1 MLYATGV
8 TTRDQPLGD
17 WLASLASRNPTPGGG
32 AAAALSA
39 ATGAALIGMV
49 ASYTTGPKWAD
60 REERMRALADQASV
74 LRADALAVADDDVAA
89 FSAVSAAYKLPRQTP
104 AEQAARSAE
113 IQRALIQAAAPPV
126 RAGQLA
132 ARIVEMAAELA
143 DSGNPSVLSDV
154 AVASSAARAAL
165 EAAIVNIEINR
176 REVKDR
182 EAAAR
187 LGAVIGELEAAI
199 APAGR
204 VVGAVR
210 ERLRS

>member
-1 MLYATGV
+1 VLYATGV
-8 TTRDQPLGD
+8 TTRDQPLGG

-60 REERMRALADQASV
+60 RDRRMRALADEASM
-74 LRADALAVADDDVAA
+74 LRADALAVADDDIAA
-89 FSAVSAAYKLPRQTP
+89 FSAVGAAYKLPRQAP

-113 IQRALIQAAAPPV
+113 IERALIQAAGPPV

-132 ARIVEMAAELA
+132 ARVVEMAAELA

-154 AVASSAARAAL
+154 AVAASAARAAL
-165 EAAIVNIEINR
+165 EAAMVNIEINR
-176 REVKDR
+176 REIKDS
-182 EAAAR
+182 EEAAR
-187 LGAVIGELEAAI
+187 LDAIVGELEAAVG
-199 APAGR
+199 PAGR

>member
-1 MLYATGV
+1 
-8 TTRDQPLGD
+8 
-17 WLASLASRNPTPGGG
+17 
-32 AAAALSA
+32 
-39 ATGAALIGMV
+39 
-49 ASYTTGPKWAD
+49 
-60 REERMRALADQASV
+60 
-74 LRADALAVADDDVAA
+74 
-89 FSAVSAAYKLPRQTP
+89 
-104 AEQAARSAE
+104 
-113 IQRALIQAAAPPV
+113 V

>member
-8 TTRDQPLGD
+8 TTRDQPLGG

-60 REERMRALADQASV
+60 RDRRMRALADEASM
-74 LRADALAVADDDVAA
+74 LRADALAVADDDIAA
-89 FSAVSAAYKLPRQTP
+89 FSAVGAAYKLPRQAP

-113 IQRALIQAAAPPV
+113 IERALIQAAGPPA

-132 ARIVEMAAELA
+132 ARVVEMAAELA

-154 AVASSAARAAL
+154 AVAASAARAAL
-165 EAAIVNIEINR
+165 EAAMVNIEINR
-176 REVKDR
+176 REIKDS
-182 EAAAR
+182 EEAAR
-187 LGAVIGELEAAI
+187 LDAIVGELEAAVG
-199 APAGR
+199 PAGR

>member
-1 MLYATGV
+1 VLYATGV
-8 TTRDQPLGD
+8 TTRDQPLGG

-60 REERMRALADQASV
+60 RDRRMRALADEASM
-74 LRADALAVADDDVAA
+74 LRADALAVADDDIAA
-89 FSAVSAAYKLPRQTP
+89 FSAVGAAYKLPRQAP

-113 IQRALIQAAAPPV
+113 IERALIQAAGPPA

-132 ARIVEMAAELA
+132 ARVVEMAAELA

-154 AVASSAARAAL
+154 AVAASAARAAL
-165 EAAIVNIEINR
+165 EAAMVNIEINR
-176 REVKDR
+176 REIKDS
-182 EAAAR
+182 EEAAR
-187 LGAVIGELEAAI
+187 LDAIVGELEAAVG
-199 APAGR
+199 PAGR